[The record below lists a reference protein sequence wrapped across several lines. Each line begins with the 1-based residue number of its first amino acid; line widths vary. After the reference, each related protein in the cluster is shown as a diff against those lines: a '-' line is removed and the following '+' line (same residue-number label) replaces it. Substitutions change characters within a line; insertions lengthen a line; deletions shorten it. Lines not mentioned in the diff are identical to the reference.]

1 MFDTVGK
8 NRKANR
14 RRQTGALILS
24 VILIGSA
31 FSALLF
37 AGRQIVEEVAEE
49 AVVEVTFMDDMAAP
63 PPPASC
69 TQTLVRTRV

>member
-8 NRKANR
+8 NRKVNR

-49 AVVEVTFMDDMAAP
+49 AVVEV
-63 PPPASC
+63 
-69 TQTLVRTRV
+69 